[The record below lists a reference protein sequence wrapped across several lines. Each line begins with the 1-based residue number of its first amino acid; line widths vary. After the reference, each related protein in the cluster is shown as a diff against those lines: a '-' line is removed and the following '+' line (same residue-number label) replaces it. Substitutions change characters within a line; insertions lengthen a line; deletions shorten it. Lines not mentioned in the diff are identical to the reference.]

1 MLLLIKSTDDDG
13 RFEPVR
19 RFLTTPWTLIVADP
33 GNQGAFASA
42 LGTADAVLSMNWS
55 ADFPQAPKLQ
65 LLQLPG
71 AGTDDID
78 FNAVPPT
85 ASVCNAY
92 EHEIGIAEY
101 TLAAMLEWQIG
112 VQRMNAQMRAGR
124 WSGSYL
130 GGPAQTHREL
140 YGATLGIVG
149 YGRIGRE
156 VARRAHAFGMRVIAA
171 SRTSGPGDAWCES
184 VKGMEHLNEVLSQ
197 ADFVLS
203 ALPLDASS
211 RGVFDA
217 RAFACMKPDAVVIN
231 VGRGAT
237 IQEQALFE
245 ACRDRRIGGAVIDT
259 WFSYPALKGDSAVV
273 HRPSRFPF
281 HELDNVVMTPHAS
294 AWTDALLERR
304 CRVIA
309 GNLDRV
315 ARGEPL
321 VNLVRAPDRAV
332 AAA

>member
-19 RFLTTPWTLIVADP
+19 RFLTTPWTVIVADP
-33 GNQGAFASA
+33 GNHEAFASA
-42 LGTADAVLSMNWS
+42 LENADAVLSMNWS
-55 ADFPQAPKLQ
+55 AAFPRAPKLR

-112 VQRMNAQMRAGR
+112 VQRMNAQMREGR

-140 YGATLGIVG
+140 FGATLGIVG

-156 VARRAHAFGMRVIAA
+156 VAKRAHAFG
-171 SRTSGPGDAWCES
+171 SSP
-184 VKGMEHLNEVLSQ
+184 Q
-197 ADFVLS
+197 AE
-203 ALPLDASS
+203 
-211 RGVFDA
+211 R
-217 RAFACMKPDAVVIN
+217 
-231 VGRGAT
+231 
-237 IQEQALFE
+237 
-245 ACRDRRIGGAVIDT
+245 RDRAMPGA
-259 WFSYPALKGDSAVV
+259 
-273 HRPSRFPF
+273 
-281 HELDNVVMTPHAS
+281 
-294 AWTDALLERR
+294 
-304 CRVIA
+304 RV
-309 GNLDRV
+309 
-315 ARGEPL
+315 
-321 VNLVRAPDRAV
+321 
-332 AAA
+332 